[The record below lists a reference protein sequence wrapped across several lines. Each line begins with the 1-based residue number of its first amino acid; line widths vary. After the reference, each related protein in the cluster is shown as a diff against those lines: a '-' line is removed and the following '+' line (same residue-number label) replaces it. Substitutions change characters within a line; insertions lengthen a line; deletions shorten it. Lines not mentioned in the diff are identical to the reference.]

1 MASRNNARRLQNEP
15 LDFQSP
21 AQASG
26 WSVAWSGLLALAVA
40 MGIGRFAFT
49 PLLPMM
55 LHDRVID
62 LQAGGW
68 LATANY
74 VGYFL
79 GALSCLVIRSSPARM
94 IRLGLGM
101 TVALTLIMGLSIAMP
116 LPLAAASLTQ
126 PLWMLL
132 RAASG
137 IASAWVFVFGS
148 SWCLLRLAQL
158 QAPRL
163 GGIIYCGP
171 GIGIFITGLLA
182 GAAATI
188 GWHASSGWLL
198 FGLLAAILSALIW
211 GTFDHAAAGVEAA
224 PSTHSEARLTA
235 EGTLAAPVPERAHRI
250 ESRILTFTY
259 GLAGFGYII
268 TATFLPVIARDAL
281 PHSSWADLF
290 WPLFGLCVALGA
302 WLAVFI
308 PVNIDQRRLLG
319 ACYLMQAA
327 GVLVSVAR
335 PSLAGFALSSIL
347 LGLPFTAITLFAM
360 REARRLGHAL
370 GAPASR
376 LMGLL
381 TAAYGLGQIAGP
393 PLATR
398 LVRQFG
404 NFTPSLLVAAIAL
417 GTGAT
422 VLFFM
427 PRYLPAGQPRPQ
439 PHST

>member
-1 MASRNNARRLQNEP
+1 MPR
-15 LDFQSP
+15 P
-21 AQASG
+21 AAASG
-26 WSVAWSGLLALAVA
+26 WHVAFSGLLALAVA

-55 LHDRVID
+55 LHDGAID
-62 LQAGGW
+62 LQGGGW

-74 VGYFL
+74 IGYFF
-79 GALSCLVIRSSPARM
+79 GALSCMAIRSSPAFM

-101 TVALTLIMGLSIAMP
+101 TVALTLAMAIP
-116 LPLAAASLTQ
+116 LPSAAASLTQ
-126 PLWMLL
+126 ALWILL

-171 GIGIFITGLLA
+171 GIGIFLTGLLA
-182 GAAATI
+182 GGVAAI
-188 GWHASSGWLL
+188 GWRASSGWLL
-198 FGLLAAILSALIW
+198 FGLLAGILSALIW
-211 GTFDHAAAGVEAA
+211 RTFDRAKPMVDTMPAAK
-224 PSTHSEARLTA
+224 SEASIVA
-235 EGTLAAPVPERAHRI
+235 EDSSATPVSERAHRI
-250 ESRILTFTY
+250 ESRILTMAY

-268 TATFLPVIARDAL
+268 TATFLPVIARDAF

-290 WPLFGLCVALGA
+290 WPLFGACVALGA
-302 WLAVFI
+302 WLAIFI
-308 PVNIDQRRLLG
+308 PVDIDQRRLLG

-327 GVLVSVAR
+327 GVLASIAW
-335 PSLAGFALSSIL
+335 PSLVGFTLSSFL

-370 GAPASR
+370 RLPASR
-376 LMGLL
+376 LMGLM
-381 TAAYGLGQIAGP
+381 TASYGLGQIAGP

-404 NFTPSLLVAAIAL
+404 SFTPSLLVAAIAL
-417 GTGAT
+417 GVGAAVFFLMSRRLPTGQAHPPGR
-422 VLFFM
+422 LGE
-427 PRYLPAGQPRPQ
+427 R
-439 PHST
+439 